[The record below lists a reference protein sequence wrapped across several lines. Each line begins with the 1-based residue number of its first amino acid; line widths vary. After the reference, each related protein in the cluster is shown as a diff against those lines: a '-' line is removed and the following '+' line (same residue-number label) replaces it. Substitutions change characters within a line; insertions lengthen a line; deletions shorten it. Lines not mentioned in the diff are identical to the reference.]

1 MRAMEATRQGWVAN
15 GERKPQ
21 SRCDYHHK
29 CKTCGDLKSWERDAE
44 GVVTLRYRRWN
55 GASRE
60 PKSTGRWKLPSPR

>member
-1 MRAMEATRQGWVAN
+1 VTIPPNLFCQRNDCEAEFTMRAMEATRQGWVAN

-44 GVVTLRYRRWN
+44 GVV
-55 GASRE
+55 
-60 PKSTGRWKLPSPR
+60 KKL